1 MLDKLRLKCKFAK
14 KDMRL
19 PKKINPCPIIDAL
32 IEIRFSTNI
41 NSDAVFG
48 LIYNALHSDFE
59 KVDKLPIMQLPDQ
72 VRNADPNLKFKPH
85 YRFSNENIVLQ
96 VGPNVISISSFPQY
110 TGWSSFS
117 SKIYEILEK
126 VQNIGIIDS
135 IIRIGIRYINFF
147 EQNIFD
153 NINLKVTLS
162 EDTIDYKNTVIRTE
176 INQDTYKSTLQ
187 VANNA
192 NHNNK
197 NGSVID
203 IDTFMDKNIDDFF
216 NRKKDIIDNG
226 HEKEKE
232 LFFSLLKEEFLKTL
246 NPEY

>member
-1 MLDKLRLKCKFAK
+1 MK
-14 KDMRL
+14 L
-19 PKKINPCPIIDAL
+19 PKKINPCPILDAL

-41 NSDAVFG
+41 NRDAVFG

-72 VRNADPNLKFKPH
+72 VRDSDPSLKFKPH
-85 YRFSNENIVLQ
+85 YRLSNENIVVQ
-96 VGPNVISISSFPQY
+96 VGPDVITISSYPKY
-110 TGWSSFS
+110 TGWNSFS
-117 SKIYEILEK
+117 SKIYDILEK

-153 NINLKVTLS
+153 DINLKVTLS
-162 EDTIDYKNTVIRTE
+162 ENTIDYKNTVIRTE
-176 INQDTYKSTLQ
+176 ISQDNYKSTLQ
-187 VANNA
+187 IANNA

-197 NGSVID
+197 SGSVID
-203 IDTFMDKNIDDFF
+203 IDTFMDNNIDDFF
-216 NRKKDIIDNG
+216 HRKKEIIDNG

-232 LFFSLLKEEFLKTL
+232 LFFSLLKEEFLNTL

>member
-1 MLDKLRLKCKFAK
+1 
-14 KDMRL
+14 MRL
-19 PKKINPCPIIDAL
+19 PKKINPCPILDAL

-41 NSDAVFG
+41 ERDAVFG
-48 LIYNALHSDFE
+48 LIYNALHIDFE

-72 VRNADPNLKFKPH
+72 VRASDPSLKFKPH
-85 YRFSNENIVLQ
+85 YRLSNENIVLQ
-96 VGPNVISISSFPQY
+96 VGPEVITISSFPKY

-117 SKIYEILEK
+117 SKIYDILEK
-126 VQNIGIIDS
+126 VQRIGIIDS
-135 IIRIGIRYINFF
+135 IVRIGIRYINFF

-162 EDTIDYKNTVIRTE
+162 QNTIDYKNTVIRTE
-176 INQDTYKSTLQ
+176 ISQDDYKSTLQ
-187 VANNA
+187 IANNA

-197 NGSVID
+197 SGSVID
-203 IDTFMDKNIDDFF
+203 IDTFLDDNIDDFF
-216 NRKKDIIDNG
+216 QRKKEIIDKG

-232 LFFSLLKEEFLKTL
+232 LFFSLLKEEFLNTL